1 MKENPLKTLFA
12 FIIRSTRNQS
22 LGLLTI
28 GLAVFACS
36 NLAEQTVTD
45 WTTREVVQLLVI
57 AAGISATAM
66 LFRRADSGTHR
77 D

>member
-1 MKENPLKTLFA
+1 MKTLFA
-12 FIIRSTRNQS
+12 FITRSTRNQS

-28 GLAVFACS
+28 GLAMFACS
-36 NLAEQTVTD
+36 NLAEQAVTD

-66 LFRRADSGTHR
+66 LFRRANQGAHR